1 MTIVKPNH
9 YKKNSTWKLVFSL
22 AGVTLV
28 ATIIVSGVMY
38 SRMVGLQHE
47 ILSLEETIK
56 AERTTSAELQNTL
69 FTMTD
74 PQRIDIIAAEKG
86 LVEEK
91 NPKWVFASF

>member
-9 YKKNSTWKLVFSL
+9 YKKDLNWKLVFSL
-22 AGVTLV
+22 AGITLI

-38 SRMVGLQHE
+38 SKMVGLQHE

-56 AERTTSAELQNTL
+56 AERVARAELQNTL
-69 FTMTD
+69 FTITD